1 MNFLKFISIFC
12 QFFIFFPLTKFHKWH
27 NLFREMKEEK
37 MVSKITRGMSDEEKQ
52 KIYDENAKEMESC
65 FSVTNSFWGI
75 DKVVLNVKGQIHI
88 NNQKFELANYE
99 NNNFTIEKQ
108 YDNAGTV
115 SKLKVKSSTFGSFFM
130 GKNPFDGSYFYR
142 IELIHCG
149 LNISTDSIEG
159 IYQRLNRALLLLE
172 LEIGISCTIYHCE
185 FQEIELAFTMA
196 IQSPF
201 HLQTRT
207 LLLRCLTNKKVN
219 FASSSNRIKDK
230 EYDILTTNRSKN
242 EEQVLYNKTNKAK
255 RLGQLDKAKTE
266 AFEVYRFE
274 TVLKKDKIKSLLTT
288 CDLEEIDNLKIIQ
301 YLENLISIGV
311 FNFIK
316 EIEQSVIN
324 TDREL
329 SKIFKE
335 KPRATFEELLKKQ
348 INVAHSTNTPLVL
361 DEEILSLIN
370 AKFVSKENRSRYR
383 KNMIIKSQKE
393 LNINSEAFY
402 LSEMVTWNVLII
414 LRLMFDALDFAKAHG
429 LGCHKNYNTNE
440 LHIVQIPT
448 FSKEFR
454 NKIYSLN
461 NKLRRKHHYKIDLY
475 KLILGSVK

>member
-1 MNFLKFISIFC
+1 
-12 QFFIFFPLTKFHKWH
+12 
-27 NLFREMKEEK
+27 MKEEK
-37 MVSKITRGMSDEEKQ
+37 MVSKITRGMSEEEKQ

-65 FSVTNSFWGI
+65 FSVTNAYWGI

-108 YDNAGTV
+108 YDSSGTV
-115 SKLKVKSSTFGSFFM
+115 SELFVKSSTFGSFFM
-130 GKNPFDGSYFYR
+130 GKNPFDSSYFYR

-159 IYQRLNRALLLLE
+159 IYQRLNRALSLLE

-185 FQEIELAFTMA
+185 FHEIELAFTMA
-196 IQSPF
+196 IHSAF
-201 HLQTRT
+201 HLQTRA
-207 LLLRCLTNKKVN
+207 LLIRCLTHKKVN
-219 FASSSNRIKDK
+219 FASSSKSIKDK
-230 EYDILTTNRSKN
+230 DYDRLTTNAYKN
-242 EEQVLYNKTNKAK
+242 NQQVLYNKTKKAK
-255 RLGQLDKAKTE
+255 KLGQLDKAKTE
-266 AFEVYRFE
+266 DFEVYRFE
-274 TVLKKDKIKSLLTT
+274 TVLQKDKIKSFLRT
-288 CDLEEIDNLKIIQ
+288 CVLAEIDDLKIIQ
-301 YLENLISIGV
+301 YLEELVSSGV

-329 SKIFKE
+329 SKIFKA

-348 INVAHSTNTPLVL
+348 INVSHSTNTPLVL

-383 KNMIIKSQKE
+383 KNLIAKSQKE
-393 LNINSEAFY
+393 LNINSESFY
-402 LSEMVTWNVLII
+402 LSEMITWNVLIVI
-414 LRLMFDALDFAKAHG
+414 RLMFDALDFAKEHG

-440 LHIVQIPT
+440 LHFVQIPKFT
-448 FSKEFR
+448 KEFR
-454 NKIYSLN
+454 NEIYSLN

-475 KLILGSVK
+475 KLILNRLLNLKELFNGF

>member
-1 MNFLKFISIFC
+1 
-12 QFFIFFPLTKFHKWH
+12 
-27 NLFREMKEEK
+27 

-52 KIYDENAKEMESC
+52 KIYDENIKEMESC
-65 FSVTNSFWGI
+65 FSVTNAFWGI
-75 DKVVLNVKGQIHI
+75 DKVVLSLKGQFHI
-88 NNQKFELANYE
+88 NNQELDLAASMK
-99 NNNFTIEKQ
+99 NNFSITKKYDKLGTISE
-108 YDNAGTV
+108 
-115 SKLKVKSSTFGSFFM
+115 LKVKSSTFGSFLM

-172 LEIGISCTIYHCE
+172 HEIGISCTIYHCE

-475 KLILGSVK
+475 KLILNRLLNLKELFNGF

>member
-1 MNFLKFISIFC
+1 M
-12 QFFIFFPLTKFHKWH
+12 T
-27 NLFREMKEEK
+27 
-37 MVSKITRGMSDEEKQ
+37 SKVTRGMSDEEKQ

-65 FSVTNSFWGI
+65 FSVTNAFWGI
-75 DKVVLNVKGQIHI
+75 DKVVLSLKGQFHI
-88 NNQKFELANYE
+88 NNQELDLAASMK
-99 NNNFTIEKQ
+99 NNFSITKKYDKLGTISE
-108 YDNAGTV
+108 
-115 SKLKVKSSTFGSFFM
+115 LKVKSSTFGSFLM

-172 LEIGISCTIYHCE
+172 HEIGISCTIYHCE

-348 INVAHSTNTPLVL
+348 INVAHSTNTPFVL

-383 KNMIIKSQKE
+383 KNLIAKSQKE

-414 LRLMFDALDFAKAHG
+414 LRLMFDALDFAKARG

-440 LHIVQIPT
+440 LHIVQIPKFT
-448 FSKEFR
+448 KEFR
-454 NKIYSLN
+454 NEIYSLN

-475 KLILGSVK
+475 ELILNRLLNLKELFNVF

>member
-1 MNFLKFISIFC
+1 
-12 QFFIFFPLTKFHKWH
+12 
-27 NLFREMKEEK
+27 
-37 MVSKITRGMSDEEKQ
+37 MSDEEKQ

-65 FSVTNSFWGI
+65 FSVTNAFWGI
-75 DKVVLNVKGQIHI
+75 DKVVLSLKGQFHI
-88 NNQKFELANYE
+88 NNQELDLAASMK
-99 NNNFTIEKQ
+99 NNFSITKKYDKLGTISE
-108 YDNAGTV
+108 
-115 SKLKVKSSTFGSFFM
+115 LKVKSSTFGSFLM

-172 LEIGISCTIYHCE
+172 HEIGISCTIYHCE

-348 INVAHSTNTPLVL
+348 INVAHSTNTPFVL

-383 KNMIIKSQKE
+383 KNLIAKSQKE

-414 LRLMFDALDFAKAHG
+414 LRLMFDALDFAKARG

-440 LHIVQIPT
+440 LHIVQIPKFT
-448 FSKEFR
+448 KEFR
-454 NKIYSLN
+454 NEIYSLN

-475 KLILGSVK
+475 ELILNRLLNLKELFNVF

>member
-1 MNFLKFISIFC
+1 M
-12 QFFIFFPLTKFHKWH
+12 T
-27 NLFREMKEEK
+27 
-37 MVSKITRGMSDEEKQ
+37 SKVTRGMSDEEKQ

-65 FSVTNSFWGI
+65 FSVTNAFWGI
-75 DKVVLNVKGQIHI
+75 DKVVLSLKGQFHI
-88 NNQKFELANYE
+88 NNQELDLAASMK
-99 NNNFTIEKQ
+99 NNFSITKKYDKLGTISE
-108 YDNAGTV
+108 
-115 SKLKVKSSTFGSFFM
+115 LKVKSSTFGSFLM

-172 LEIGISCTIYHCE
+172 HEIGISCTIYHCE

-383 KNMIIKSQKE
+383 KNLIAKSQKE

-402 LSEMVTWNVLII
+402 LAEMVTWNVLII
-414 LRLMFDALDFAKAHG
+414 LRLMFDALDFARNNR

-461 NKLRRKHHYKIDLY
+461 NKLRRKHHYNIDLY
-475 KLILGSVK
+475 KLILNRLSNLKELFNVF

>member
-1 MNFLKFISIFC
+1 M
-12 QFFIFFPLTKFHKWH
+12 WH
-27 NLFREMKEEK
+27 NSFRETKEEK
-37 MVSKITRGMSDEEKQ
+37 MTSKVTRSMSEEEKQ
-52 KIYDENAKEMESC
+52 EIYIKNTKEMESC
-65 FSVTNSFWGI
+65 FSVSNAFWGI
-75 DKVVLNVKGQIHI
+75 DKVVLNLKGQVYI
-88 NNQKFELANYE
+88 NNKKLELANYE

-115 SKLKVKSSTFGSFFM
+115 SKLKVKSSTFGSFYM
-130 GKNPFDGSYFYR
+130 GKNPYDGSYFYR
-142 IELIHCG
+142 IELIHTG
-149 LNISTDSIEG
+149 LNIATDSIDG
-159 IYQRLNRALLLLE
+159 IKLRLERALYILDSE
-172 LEIGISCTIYHCE
+172 LGISGTIHHCE
-185 FQEIELAFTMA
+185 FQQIELAFTLA

-219 FASSSNRIKDK
+219 FTSSSNRIKDK

-242 EEQVLYNKTNKAK
+242 DKQVLYNKTKKAK

-266 AFEVYRFE
+266 AFDVYRFE
-274 TVLKKDKIKSLLTT
+274 TVLEKDKIKSIFRT
-288 CDLEEIDNLKIIQ
+288 CVLEEIDDLKIIQ
-301 YLENLISIGV
+301 YLESLVSIGV

-335 KPRATFEELLKKQ
+335 KQRATFEELLRKQ
-348 INVAHSTNTPLVL
+348 INVAHSTNIPLVL

-383 KNMIIKSQKE
+383 KNLITKSQKE
-393 LNINSEAFY
+393 LNINSESFY
-402 LSEMVTWNVLII
+402 LSEMITWNVLII

-440 LHIVQIPT
+440 LHIVQIPKFT
-448 FSKEFR
+448 KEFR
-454 NKIYSLN
+454 NEIYSLN

-475 KLILGSVK
+475 ELILNRLINFESIFGGF

>member
-1 MNFLKFISIFC
+1 M
-12 QFFIFFPLTKFHKWH
+12 
-27 NLFREMKEEK
+27 
-37 MVSKITRGMSDEEKQ
+37 
-52 KIYDENAKEMESC
+52 
-65 FSVTNSFWGI
+65 
-75 DKVVLNVKGQIHI
+75 KGQFHI
-88 NNQKFELANYE
+88 NNQELDLAASMK
-99 NNNFTIEKQ
+99 NNFSISKKYDKLGTISEL
-108 YDNAGTV
+108 D
-115 SKLKVKSSTFGSFFM
+115 VKSSTFGSFFM
-130 GKNPFDGSYFYR
+130 GKNPYDGSYYYR

-149 LNISTDSIEG
+149 LNIATASIDG
-159 IYQRLNRALLLLE
+159 IKSRLDRALFILE
-172 LEIGISCTIYHCE
+172 NETGIFCRIHHCE
-185 FQEIELAFTMA
+185 FQEIELSFTMA
-196 IQSPF
+196 IQTAF
-201 HLQTRT
+201 HLQTRA
-207 LLLRCLTNKKVN
+207 LLLRCLTQKKVN

-230 EYDILTTNRSKN
+230 EYDKLTTNTSKN
-242 EEQVLYNKTNKAK
+242 GKQVLYNKTKKAK
-255 RLGQLDKAKTE
+255 RLRQLDKAKTE

-274 TVLKKDKIKSLLTT
+274 TVLEKDKIKSIFST
-288 CDLEEIDNLKIIQ
+288 CVMEKIDDLKIIQ
-301 YLENLISIGV
+301 YLENLVSIGV

-348 INVAHSTNTPLVL
+348 INVSHSTNTPLVL

-383 KNMIIKSQKE
+383 KNLITKSQKE
-393 LNINSEAFY
+393 LNINSESFY

-448 FSKEFR
+448 FTKEFR
-454 NKIYSLN
+454 NEIYSLN

-475 KLILGSVK
+475 ELILNRLLNL

>member
-1 MNFLKFISIFC
+1 
-12 QFFIFFPLTKFHKWH
+12 
-27 NLFREMKEEK
+27 MKEEK
-37 MVSKITRGMSDEEKQ
+37 MVSKVSRGMSDEEKQ
-52 KIYDENAKEMESC
+52 KIYDENRKEMERC
-65 FSVTNSFWGI
+65 FSVTNAYWGI
-75 DKVVLNVKGQIHI
+75 DKIVLNVKGQIHI

-115 SKLKVKSSTFGSFFM
+115 SELDVKSSTFGKFYM
-130 GKNPFDGSYFYR
+130 GKNPFDSSYFYR

-149 LNISTDSIEG
+149 LNISTDPIEG

-185 FQEIELAFTMA
+185 LQEIELAFTMA

-207 LLLRCLTNKKVN
+207 LLLRCLTSKKVN
-219 FASSSNRIKDK
+219 FASSSNSIKDK

-242 EEQVLYNKTNKAK
+242 DEQVLYNKTKKAK
-255 RLGQLDKAKTE
+255 RLRQLDKARTE
-266 AFEVYRFE
+266 AFDVYRFE
-274 TVLKKDKIKSLLTT
+274 TVLKKDKIKSIFST
-288 CDLEEIDNLKIIQ
+288 CVLEEFDDDRIIQ
-301 YLENLISIGV
+301 YLEGLVSSGIFNL
-311 FNFIK
+311 IK
-316 EIEQSVIN
+316 EIEQSVRK
-324 TDREL
+324 TDKEL

-348 INVAHSTNTPLVL
+348 INVAHSTNTPLIL
-361 DEEILSLIN
+361 DEEILSFLN

-383 KNMIIKSQKE
+383 KNLIAKSQKE
-393 LNINSEAFY
+393 LNINPEAFY
-402 LSEMVTWNVLII
+402 LSEMVTWDVLII
-414 LRLMFDALDFAKAHG
+414 LRLMFDALDFARNNG

-475 KLILGSVK
+475 KLILNRLLNLKELFNGF

>member
-1 MNFLKFISIFC
+1 M
-12 QFFIFFPLTKFHKWH
+12 T
-27 NLFREMKEEK
+27 
-37 MVSKITRGMSDEEKQ
+37 SKVTRGMSDEEKQ

-65 FSVTNSFWGI
+65 FSVTNAFWGI
-75 DKVVLNVKGQIHI
+75 DKVVLSLKGQFHI
-88 NNQKFELANYE
+88 NNQELDLAASMK
-99 NNNFTIEKQ
+99 NNFSITKKYDKLGTISE
-108 YDNAGTV
+108 
-115 SKLKVKSSTFGSFFM
+115 LKVKSSTFGSFLM

-172 LEIGISCTIYHCE
+172 HEIGISCTIYHCE

-383 KNMIIKSQKE
+383 KNLIAKSQKE

-402 LSEMVTWNVLII
+402 LAEMVTWNVLII
-414 LRLMFDALDFAKAHG
+414 LRLMFDALDFARNNR

-461 NKLRRKHHYKIDLY
+461 NKLRRKHHYNIDLY
-475 KLILGSVK
+475 KLILNRLLNLKELFNVF